1 MTGKKNGEVL
11 KGSGHGVQ
19 AEQETGQPY
28 YRRKVSYSRKQSM
41 SFEAHGIVK
50 TADGR
55 EIKFDMKLKRSE
67 AFKFNEEISLDKN
80 GKVVDPLVINY
91 EGNLTHLTK
100 EKYSFDLDFDG
111 AKDQISFLQKGSGY
125 LAFDE
130 NQNGIIDDGREL
142 FGPQS
147 GDGFKELA
155 AFDEDGNGFIDEG
168 DEIFS
173 QLRIW
178 NKDEAGNDVLF
189 GLGEVGVGA
198 IYLGNVSTDYALGSS
213 PLSDD
218 GFIRSTG
225 LFIKESGDVGSVHH
239 IDLNL

>member
-1 MTGKKNGEVL
+1 M
-11 KGSGHGVQ
+11 
-19 AEQETGQPY
+19 
-28 YRRKVSYSRKQSM
+28 
-41 SFEAHGIVK
+41 
-50 TADGR
+50 
-55 EIKFDMKLKRSE
+55 
-67 AFKFNEEISLDKN
+67 
-80 GKVVDPLVINY
+80 
-91 EGNLTHLTK
+91 
-100 EKYSFDLDFDG
+100 
-111 AKDQISFLQKGSGY
+111 
-125 LAFDE
+125 AFDE

>member
-1 MTGKKNGEVL
+1 MKKTIKKSKCSKKILSYLTGKEVKFILPKRLQVTGKNGEVL
-11 KGSGHGVQ
+11 KGGSGHGVQ

-111 AKDQISFLQKGSGY
+111 AKDQISFFCKRAVVIWL
-125 LAFDE
+125 LM
-130 NQNGIIDDGREL
+130 
-142 FGPQS
+142 
-147 GDGFKELA
+147 
-155 AFDEDGNGFIDEG
+155 
-168 DEIFS
+168 
-173 QLRIW
+173 RI
-178 NKDEAGNDVLF
+178 KME
-189 GLGEVGVGA
+189 
-198 IYLGNVSTDYALGSS
+198 
-213 PLSDD
+213 
-218 GFIRSTG
+218 
-225 LFIKESGDVGSVHH
+225 
-239 IDLNL
+239 